1 MNKWMRV
8 IVAYLRI
15 FAIIV
20 LASPLAGCGVTAVS
34 RSESDPA
41 TSTAGLRLEVSVTPP
56 ASPTGTQTLR
66 PTLTPTREAG
76 LPATPP
82 ATPAQPPPPTMTLMP
97 ESTLAPT
104 VTETSL
110 PQAGVSESTPVDQAE
125 PAQDAPATSQPVGAD
140 PEPEQPAGE
149 TRTVRVGLHGRN
161 DADFHE
167 LDYQLV
173 REANIETLKMMSLT
187 RPEVFA
193 RLKQEN
199 PELEFIVR
207 LYDDRINEN
216 GHPSP
221 EAFAERMIP
230 LMKALQPYVTKF
242 EVGNEPNHYRRYE
255 GWGPEDADAENFKQ
269 WFLQTYEL
277 LKAAQ
282 PWAELGFPALGTPD
296 SVHRDR
302 AWLEINREAIERAD
316 WLGVHCYWQTQ
327 PDGATTMFD
336 EAHGLCFKYY
346 HAMFPQKPIELT
358 EFDNDNVVFDIPPL
372 SEEAIAQ
379 EHLAYYQELFKYPY
393 LRSASSFIMS
403 SPDSQNWAYFVW
415 RTEDG
420 RFKPVVGAVG
430 SMPRPLLVK

>member
-1 MNKWMRV
+1 
-8 IVAYLRI
+8 
-15 FAIIV
+15 
-20 LASPLAGCGVTAVS
+20 
-34 RSESDPA
+34 
-41 TSTAGLRLEVSVTPP
+41 
-56 ASPTGTQTLR
+56 
-66 PTLTPTREAG
+66 
-76 LPATPP
+76 
-82 ATPAQPPPPTMTLMP
+82 MTLMP
-97 ESTLAPT
+97 EPTLAPT
-104 VTETSL
+104 ATEIPQ
-110 PQAGVSESTPVDQAE
+110 PQAEVSGSMPGDQAE
-125 PAQDAPATSQPVGAD
+125 PGQEAPAASQPAEGD
-140 PEPEQPAGE
+140 PESEQPAGA

-161 DADFHE
+161 DADFQE
-167 LDYQLV
+167 LDYQLI

-199 PELEFIVR
+199 PDLEFIVR
-207 LYDDRINEN
+207 LYDDRINET

-255 GWGPEDADAENFKQ
+255 GWGPEAADAENFKQ

-277 LKAAQ
+277 LKGAQ
-282 PWAELGFPALGTPD
+282 PWAELGCPALGTPD

-302 AWLEINREAIERAD
+302 AWLEINREAIEKAD

-327 PDGATTMFD
+327 PDGSTTMFD

-346 HAMFPQKPIELT
+346 HARFPHKPIELT
-358 EFDNDNVVFDIPPL
+358 EFDNDNVVFDIPPI
-372 SEEAIAQ
+372 SEEEIAQ

-403 SPDSQNWAYFVW
+403 SPDSQNWTYFVW

-420 RFKPVVGAVG
+420 RFKPVASAVA
-430 SMPRPLLVK
+430 SMPRPPLAKYSH